1 MAEQG
6 SGWRTVGRR
15 HGATSA
21 AAQALMLG
29 VVVFLPCLHGC
40 AVVRAAH
47 GIEGA
52 DISAVRVGV
61 TRAEVE
67 LRLGSPV
74 RQWTTSSAIEY
85 RMYRYD
91 AGVPGSSANATAMV
105 LGEISTLG
113 LLELIVRIPPPPQA
127 GTDPSRLRNIAVAYD
142 QSGIAVGVFIDVGDL
157 EQLPED
163 GKRSNPPPR

>member
-1 MAEQG
+1 
-6 SGWRTVGRR
+6 V
-15 HGATSA
+15 TSA
-21 AAQALMLG
+21 AAQVLMLG
-29 VVVFLPCLHGC
+29 VVALLPCLHGC
-40 AVVRAAH
+40 AVATAAH

-61 TRAEVE
+61 TRSEVE

-74 RQWTTSSAIEY
+74 RQWTTPSAIEY

-113 LLELIVRIPPPPQA
+113 LLELILRIPPQSQA
-127 GTDPSRLRNIAVAYD
+127 STDPSRMRNVAVAYD
-142 QSGIAVGVFIDVGDL
+142 QSGIVVGVFVDVGDL
-157 EQLPED
+157 EQLPEN
-163 GKRSNPPPR
+163 GKRAAVEPR

>member
-1 MAEQG
+1 VA
-6 SGWRTVGRR
+6 
-15 HGATSA
+15 SA

-29 VVVFLPCLHGC
+29 LVMLSPCLHGC
-40 AVVRAAH
+40 AVATVAH
-47 GIEGA
+47 GLEGT

-61 TRAEVE
+61 TRSEVE

-74 RQWTTSSAIEY
+74 RQWTTAAGIEY

-91 AGVPGSSANATAMV
+91 AGMPGSSANTTAAV

-113 LLELIVRIPPPPQA
+113 LLELIRFLPKPSPLPV
-127 GTDPSRLRNIAVAYD
+127 DPSQLKNIAVAYD
-142 QSGIAVGVFIDVGDL
+142 QNGIAVGVFIDVGDL

-163 GKRSNPPPR
+163 GRRPDPRNK